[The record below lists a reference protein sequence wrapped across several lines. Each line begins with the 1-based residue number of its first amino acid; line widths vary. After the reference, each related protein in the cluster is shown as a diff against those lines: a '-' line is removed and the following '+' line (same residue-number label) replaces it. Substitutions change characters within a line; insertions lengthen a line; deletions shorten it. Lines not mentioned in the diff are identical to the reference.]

1 MQTNLETNAL
11 AVIDVLAEE
20 GDYFTAPYG
29 QVLITLT
36 RRIYGEDK
44 KIGDPEYKAI
54 SLAVLYLEEAD
65 FVVVDRAHRDE
76 AQKANIV
83 LSIRLA

>member
-11 AVIDVLAEE
+11 AIIDVLAEG
-20 GDYFTAPYG
+20 GDFLTAEWG

-44 KIGDPEYKAI
+44 KVGDPEYKAI

-65 FVVVDRAHRDE
+65 LVHVARANRDE
-76 AQKANIV
+76 SQKANIV